1 MTFEHARILSR
12 EALAATIARTR
23 QGRRVVFTNG
33 CFDLLHAG
41 HVDLLIRARALGDVL
56 VVGVNDDGSVARLK
70 GPSRPVTP
78 LAQRA
83 YVLAGLACV
92 DYVCAFAEDTPLKLI
107 EAVLPD
113 VLVKGGDWPVASIVG
128 GDVVTARGGLV
139 ASLPLL
145 PGLSTTAVIA
155 RILATNPPGSKE
167 KA

>member
-41 HVDLLIRARALGDVL
+41 HVDLLIRARALGDLL

-155 RILATNPPGSKE
+155 RILAANPPGSKE